1 MSKLGRM
8 PNNPWGFYSA
18 MDMFGGVLAPLVKG
32 NNFTAP
38 CDVRETFSPRLRQG
52 MYSFKT
58 LMHPAFLASGVNE
71 VYVLYCWRCYIRI
84 RGFTVNLSWLWD
96 NIPPLRFIVA
106 HLAMAR
112 VGVWAFKMWNIQY
125 SVFFNNRNVNNPKD
139 FCLFRLFPAC
149 DRPKI
154 LGFHYNLTYIEIAK
168 ANVSAIR

>member
-125 SVFFNNRNVNNPKD
+125 SVFFTTGTWTIPRIFVCFACFLHVIAPKFWD
-139 FCLFRLFPAC
+139 FTIIWP
-149 DRPKI
+149 I
-154 LGFHYNLTYIEIAK
+154 
-168 ANVSAIR
+168 